1 MSAPHSPNRLG
12 ECEVSAASTALVALL
27 GASCYAPTLS
37 HDERMA
43 AYRAIMRVIGF
54 SSREITRRKRRANMQ
69 RLARN
74 QAYDAYLAERWA
86 AEQLG
91 AALDADRVADFLHGG
106 RDLAPEC

>member
-1 MSAPHSPNRLG
+1 MSAPHSPNRLA
-12 ECEVSAASTALVALL
+12 EYEVNAAATALATLL
-27 GASCYAPTLS
+27 AHSCHSPSLA
-37 HDERMA
+37 HEQRMA
-43 AYRAIMRVIGF
+43 AHAAIMRVIGF
-54 SSREITRRKRRANMQ
+54 SSGEITRRKRRANMQ
-69 RLARN
+69 RIARN